1 MGYFRFLTTYLTSR
15 AHCTATFHRHH
26 GQQTENI
33 ILPYLHTVH
42 VGTVRRVQYVSVCC
56 PWCQWFPETEINLE
70 NTADLVGK
78 SRENVEN
85 RGKMEKTLIKTVYF
99 FKLDAKVRLL
109 YKTLLVYKKST

>member
-1 MGYFRFLTTYLTSR
+1 MAWVTFDSSQRISLPVHTALRPFTDTTDNRQKTSFYR
-15 AHCTATFHRHH
+15 
-26 GQQTENI
+26 I
-33 ILPYLHTVH
+33 YIH

-78 SRENVEN
+78 SRENVES